1 MKVDMSPKAIT
12 ARLKATSE
20 LRDLCIALG
29 GDRLREKIFSTLSEE
44 CRQKILLKKKET
56 QKNSSFL

>member
-12 ARLKATSE
+12 ARLKVTSE

-29 GDRLREKIFSTLSEE
+29 GERLRKKRLAMLPKEIQEKILNQSKTNS
-44 CRQKILLKKKET
+44 QKEL
-56 QKNSSFL
+56 